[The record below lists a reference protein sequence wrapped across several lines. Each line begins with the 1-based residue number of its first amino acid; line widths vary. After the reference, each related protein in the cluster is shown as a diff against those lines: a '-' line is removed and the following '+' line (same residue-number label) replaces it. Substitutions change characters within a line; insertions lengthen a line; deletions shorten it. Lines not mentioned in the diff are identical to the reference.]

1 MHGKGLDM
9 DLSRILIEGIGSI
22 GGVIAGKLIQAGY
35 APTLVTGNEKISVV
49 INRNGISVSSPDE
62 KFTVRSRAFTS
73 LAELDQNGRYDV
85 VLLVMKA
92 HQVVEAARSTLPF
105 LDPEHGFVL
114 TCQNGIVQD
123 AVAAEVGAGRVA
135 AGIIGWGGTMHG
147 PGVYE
152 RTGPGAIHIG
162 EPDGSRTERIEKLAG
177 ILRAVTPVEVSA
189 NIKGAQW
196 GKLAINCTITTIGA
210 LTGETLGDM
219 LGDRRARQAFM
230 STYREVI
237 DTALALGFRPEKIA
251 VDPMLLYVP
260 KSAGVLTRFLKD
272 ILVRIAARKHGKL
285 KSSSL
290 QSLERG
296 RRTEIHFL
304 NGYVVEQ
311 ARKSGV
317 RTPFNEALT
326 RMIKEIEQGK
336 RSLTPANMEE
346 LILTVLGR

>member
-1 MHGKGLDM
+1 MEIT
-9 DLSRILIEGIGSI
+9 RILIEGIGSI
-22 GGVIAGKLIQAGY
+22 GGVVAGKLIRAGY
-35 APTLVTGNEKISVV
+35 APTLVTGNAAISEA
-49 INRNGISVSSPDE
+49 INRNGIRVITPE
-62 KFTVRSRAFTS
+62 EQFTVRARALTS
-73 LAELDQNGRYDV
+73 LAELDPDGCFDV
-85 VLLVMKA
+85 ALLIMKA
-92 HQVVEAARSTLPF
+92 YRVVDAARDTLPL

-123 AVAAEVGAGRVA
+123 VVAGEIGAARVA

-162 EPDGSRTERIEKLAG
+162 EPDGSRSERIQKLADV
-177 ILRAVTPVEVSA
+177 LRAVTPVETSA
-189 NIKGAQW
+189 NIRGAQW

-219 LGDRRARQAFM
+219 LRDRRARLAFM
-230 STYREVI
+230 DTYREVI
-237 DTALALGFRPEKIA
+237 DTALALGIRPERIA
-251 VDPMLLYVP
+251 VNPMLLYVP
-260 KSAGVLTRFLKD
+260 ASAGPVTRLLKD
-272 ILVRIAARKHGKL
+272 LLLRAAARRHGRL

-296 RRTEIHFL
+296 RRTEIDFL

-311 ARKSGV
+311 ARKVGV

-326 RMIKEIEQGK
+326 SMIKEIEQGS
-336 RSLTPANMEE
+336 RSLSPANMEE
-346 LILTVLGR
+346 LLLAPENPPPRHAG

>member
-1 MHGKGLDM
+1 M
-9 DLSRILIEGIGSI
+9 DSSRILIEGIGAI
-22 GGVIAGKLIQAGY
+22 GGVVAGKLIKAGY
-35 APTLVTGNEKISVV
+35 APTLVTGNREISEE
-49 INRNGISVSSPDE
+49 INRNGIGVSTPDE
-62 KFTVRSRAFTS
+62 KFTAPARAFTS
-73 LAELDQNGRYDV
+73 LAELDRDDRFDV
-85 VLLVMKA
+85 ALLTMKA
-92 HQVVEAARSTLPF
+92 HRVVEAARDTLPF
-105 LDPEHGFVL
+105 LDPQHGFVL
-114 TCQNGIVQD
+114 TCQNGIVED
-123 AVAAEVGAGRVA
+123 AVAGEIGAGRVA

-162 EPDGSRTERIEKLAG
+162 EPDGSQTKRIEKLAD
-177 ILRAVTPVEVSA
+177 ILRVVTPVVVSG

-210 LTGETLGDM
+210 LTGESLGNM
-219 LGDRRARQAFM
+219 LRDGRVRQAFM
-230 STYREVI
+230 ATYREVI
-237 DTALALGFRPEKIA
+237 DTALALGFRPERIA
-251 VDPMLLYVP
+251 VNPMLLYVP
-260 KSAGVLTRFLKD
+260 ESAGAVTRFVKD

-296 RRTEIHFL
+296 RKTEIDFL

-311 ARKSGV
+311 ARKAGV

-326 RMIKEIEQGK
+326 RMIKEIEQGR

-346 LILTVLGR
+346 LLLAPEKPSIPQPV